1 MQRRHLLSTLA
12 ALGLFGFAP
21 AARAD
26 LAPGPPPPRLSVRAE
41 PATFRG
47 TPTSVMLV
55 VRNPTAEPVEV
66 QGVRL
71 LTTDS
76 GIRFPLRITR
86 LEVDGRPSGVYDRIA
101 LAANAERRLTITFD
115 QLPASALR
123 SRNLAFV
130 IRFGGAA
137 ESTFTLR
144 RT

>member
-1 MQRRHLLSTLA
+1 
-12 ALGLFGFAP
+12 
-21 AARAD
+21 
-26 LAPGPPPPRLSVRAE
+26 
-41 PATFRG
+41 
-47 TPTSVMLV
+47 MLV